1 MELAR
6 RITVGL
12 RSAPLLRIV
21 EAKRRPEHG
30 GIPKQPGLYAWWCDP
45 TVVPGGAITTTHP
58 EGLYELLYVGIAPGR
73 ANSKAELRG
82 RLLRQH
88 VGGNVGS
95 STFRF
100 GLAALLWQRNG
111 WMPGLSLGG
120 SSCVENTGPGPA
132 ATASM
137 ALAFLWNLSACCSA
151 RSDPDVSTKARTPND
166 RIAAISAGRCRKRLS
181 FVRTGR
187 SFRPQYSNH
196 STSGTSSSRGPYS
209 SWWVTRS
216 HPRARRVVG
225 RSWRPRLRSTK

>member
-120 SSCVENTGPGPA
+120 VKLCREHRSGSGSYSVDGLGVLVEPLG
-132 ATASM
+132 
-137 ALAFLWNLSACCSA
+137 LLLS
-151 RSDPDVSTKARTPND
+151 PE
-166 RIAAISAGRCRKRLS
+166 
-181 FVRTGR
+181 
-187 SFRPQYSNH
+187 
-196 STSGTSSSRGPYS
+196 
-209 SWWVTRS
+209 
-216 HPRARRVVG
+216 
-225 RSWRPRLRSTK
+225 

>member
-120 SSCVENTGPGPA
+120 KVKLCREHNRELSKWQQDNLRLSWFVLTEPWRGALEADVIAQMRPPMNQSHNSHHVFHKA
-132 ATASM
+132 MSDARKAFKLA
-137 ALAFLWNLSACCSA
+137 ALA
-151 RSDPDVSTKARTPND
+151 
-166 RIAAISAGRCRKRLS
+166 
-181 FVRTGR
+181 
-187 SFRPQYSNH
+187 
-196 STSGTSSSRGPYS
+196 RG
-209 SWWVTRS
+209 VC
-216 HPRARRVVG
+216 
-225 RSWRPRLRSTK
+225 